1 MRFLES
7 ILIAALFPCFAY
19 AADETHPTAKTV
31 DTFGQLLEKQAE
43 LMNSELDAKIR
54 AHKNQDAVKNNVVGK
69 LPANASPLIA
79 ADQKFSEKEP
89 LLEAIWG
96 PVGNE
101 VVEINYLG
109 VPVPVSMK
117 KPYVSEVDGWMLEE
131 IFPYS
136 ISLIKKTGQ
145 RIVQRKVITLDW
157 ASRNPSSSVS
167 APSFPRINQE

>member
-7 ILIAALFPCFAY
+7 ILFAALLPCFAY
-19 AADETHPTAKTV
+19 AADETYPAAKTV
-31 DTFGQLLEKQAE
+31 DTFGQLLDKQAE

-54 AHKNQDAVKNNVVGK
+54 AHRNQEIQRNNVVGK
-69 LPANASPLIA
+69 LPANAIPLIA

-136 ISLIKKTGQ
+136 ISLIKKNGH

-157 ASRNPSSSVS
+157 ASRNPSNSVS
-167 APSFPRINQE
+167 APSFPGINQE

>member
-1 MRFLES
+1 MRFLKVI
-7 ILIAALFPCFAY
+7 ILSFLFPCLVY
-19 AADETHPTAKTV
+19 AADEIQQTDKTI

-43 LMNSELDAKIR
+43 LMNADLDSKIR
-54 AHKNQDAVKNNVVGK
+54 AHKNQDVARNSVVGK
-69 LPANASPLIA
+69 LPANANPLVA

-96 PVGNE
+96 PVGSE

-109 VPVPVSMK
+109 VTVPVSMN

-136 ISLIKKTGQ
+136 ISLVKKNGQ
-145 RIVQRKVITLDW
+145 RVIQRKNITLDW
-157 ASRNPSSSVS
+157 ASRNPSNPALSLP
-167 APSFPRINQE
+167 APRLSQE